1 MKFTVLQ
8 SNINKALSQ
17 VGRIVGSRA
26 TLPVLSNVL
35 IIAEKGKLKLSA
47 TDLEVAVTS
56 LAKGKIEEDGQ
67 LTVPARLLIDFISN
81 NNDESIQFETKK
93 DNDNVLHLKSTHY
106 KAVITGIS
114 AEEFPTIPV
123 LPTENIV
130 NIKSEDFADALKK
143 VIIAPAN
150 DETRP
155 VLAGIYFQFEGKRL
169 TLAATDSFRL
179 AEKKL
184 SFDQDSGDKKF
195 IVPGRTMTEVLR
207 LMSGTEAIK
216 TVEISSTENQIAFK
230 IGETEVV
237 SRLIEGAFPNY
248 TQIIPTSS
256 KIKATLNHA
265 EFVSAVKM
273 SALFAKN
280 AANNIRIQVK
290 KNEALISSLASPAGE
305 STSKISAETSGGE
318 LTIAFNARYVL
329 DVLAVDDGKKV
340 ILELNDDATA
350 GIIRSEKD
358 PEFTY
363 IIMPLKLDS

>member
-1 MKFTVLQ
+1 M
-8 SNINKALSQ
+8 
-17 VGRIVGSRA
+17 
-26 TLPVLSNVL
+26 
-35 IIAEKGKLKLSA
+35 
-47 TDLEVAVTS
+47 
-56 LAKGKIEEDGQ
+56 
-67 LTVPARLLIDFISN
+67 
-81 NNDESIQFETKK
+81 
-93 DNDNVLHLKSTHY
+93 
-106 KAVITGIS
+106 
-114 AEEFPTIPV
+114 
-123 LPTENIV
+123 
-130 NIKSEDFADALKK
+130 
-143 VIIAPAN
+143 
-150 DETRP
+150 
-155 VLAGIYFQFEGKRL
+155 
-169 TLAATDSFRL
+169 

-184 SFDQDSGDKKF
+184 EFDEDAGDKKF

-230 IGETEVV
+230 IGDTEVV

-256 KIKATLNHA
+256 KIKVTMNHA

-280 AANNIRIQVK
+280 AAHNIRIQVK
-290 KNEALISSLASPAGE
+290 KDEVLIASLASPAGE
-305 STSKISAETSGGE
+305 ATSKISADTSGGE

-358 PEFTY
+358 KEFTY